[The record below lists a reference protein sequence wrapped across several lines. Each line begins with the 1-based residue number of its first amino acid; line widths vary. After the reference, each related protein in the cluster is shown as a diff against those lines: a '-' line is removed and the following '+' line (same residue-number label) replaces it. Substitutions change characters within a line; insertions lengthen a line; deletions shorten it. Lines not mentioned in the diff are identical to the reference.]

1 MDQGIWLQKIIS
13 FIGSSEQLAKE
24 AVLINMWPVMLL
36 FSVVS
41 TVILHSGTVLS
52 SFKYLHFG
60 HKAFAGNVLL
70 SLLLKSFN
78 IYMTA
83 F

>member
-13 FIGSSEQLAKE
+13 FISSSEQLAKE
-24 AVLINMWPVMLL
+24 AVLINMWPVML

-78 IYMTA
+78 IYMKA